1 MARHK
6 KDSFHK
12 RARWFGKGS
21 KSRKVLVACV
31 LSLAGILLA
40 GALGYYQL
48 LNWLQGAG
56 FCETLARAIR
66 NQAQAEQVDVPSP
79 LSINGNRVAV
89 PAIYISRKG
98 LIGSVGAKRI
108 SSEIEREA
116 LLNRQLVF
124 NKLTIEELALMLD
137 TSRANEKLPPVDKVK
152 KGFWSRFAPSATIV
166 KAFECKD
173 TDVSVLIG
181 GEPCALAGASVTAI
195 PNPQLGKGAWQVN
208 LENGRLR
215 TPLYYLQDCSIKNAA
230 LLFSPERLHLNEC
243 RIQLTPG
250 ELRLKGIF
258 ERKSERWSGTL
269 RANKANVVRL
279 LKGDWKKRITG
290 ELYGELELTGKG
302 REITTGK
309 GIISLQQGVLEG
321 LPLLS
326 DLGWGSNRP
335 YRSLQ
340 LEKAECRISFPYRD
354 TARNISAAWLFDRID
369 IRSKGGSL
377 LIRGHVLIGTDKSL
391 GGTLNIGVPE
401 SLPEKLGINADICS
415 QLFTG
420 TGESGYCW
428 LNMNLSGTVD
438 NPQED
443 LSVRLSTLVGKILPG
458 MATNAVKAVGKTIRN
473 ILPNNNEDASPYF
486 PVGEDEEAPE
496 GEENTPHPADEATPN
511 SGIRESVENVGK
523 GVLQLIF

>member
-1 MARHK
+1 MARRK

-12 RARWFGKGS
+12 RTRWFGKGS
-21 KSRKVLVACV
+21 KSRKVLFVCV
-31 LSLAGILLA
+31 LSLAGIVLA

-48 LNWLQGAG
+48 LNWLQGAR
-56 FCETLARAIR
+56 FCETLAGTIR
-66 NQAQAEQVDVPSP
+66 NHAQAEQVDVPSP

-89 PAIYISRKG
+89 PSIHISRKG
-98 LIGSVGAKRI
+98 LISSAGAKRI

-116 LLNRQLVF
+116 LLDRQLVF
-124 NKLTIEELALMLD
+124 NKLTIEELVLMLD
-137 TSRANEKLPPVDKVK
+137 TSRANEKLPPVDKAK
-152 KGFWSRFAPSATIV
+152 KRFWSRFAPSATIV

-173 TDVSVLIG
+173 TDVSILIG

-195 PNPQLGKGAWQVN
+195 PNPQMGKGAWQVN

-215 TPLYYLQDCSIKNAA
+215 TPLYYLQDCSVKNAA
-230 LLFSPERLHLNEC
+230 ALFSPGRLHLNEC

-250 ELRLKGIF
+250 ELRIEGIY

-269 RANKANVVRL
+269 RASKANVARL

-302 REITTGK
+302 SKTATGK
-309 GIISLQQGVLEG
+309 GIISLQQGEVEG
-321 LPLLS
+321 LPVLS

-354 TARNISAAWLFDRID
+354 AARNISAAWLFDRID
-369 IRSKGGSL
+369 IRTKGGSL
-377 LIRGHVLIGTDKSL
+377 LVRGHVLVGTDKTL

-401 SLPEKLGINADICS
+401 SLPEKLGIGTDICS

-420 TGESGYCW
+420 TGESGYHW

-438 NPQED
+438 DPQED

-458 MATNAVKAVGKTIRN
+458 MATNAVKSVSKTIRN
-473 ILPNNNEDASPYF
+473 ILPGTGEDASPYF
-486 PVGEDEEAPE
+486 PVGDESPE
-496 GEENTPHPADEATPN
+496 EEENSPQPADEAAPHN
-511 SGIRESVENVGK
+511 GIQESVEEVGK